1 MRHYTKG
8 HPVLI
13 SQLERQ
19 CARNEI
25 QLKADSSHF
34 LCVLSISLFLFVCFV
49 LILYLFVLLWFSC
62 MSLWII

>member
-34 LCVLSISLFLFVCFV
+34 LCVLSISLFLFICMFCAHFV
-49 LILYLFVLLWFSC
+49 SFCATVV
-62 MSLWII
+62 